1 MRDAIAGQAIAQQ
14 LVLRRDGHEMN
25 HKRPFRIYREE
36 RLHVRRRG
44 GRKRVIGTR
53 APMVLPL
60 LPLMSNQR
68 PLSAD
73 LALPDRLP
81 GNGSL
86 DFLSDQLTDSRRF
99 RIMTAIDDCTRECR
113 ALIAD
118 TSLSGARVARQP
130 LALIGA
136 RGKPS
141 PVVSDN
147 STEFTSNAILTF
159 APS

>member
-1 MRDAIAGQAIAQQ
+1 
-14 LVLRRDGHEMN
+14 
-25 HKRPFRIYREE
+25 
-36 RLHVRRRG
+36 
-44 GRKRVIGTR
+44 
-53 APMVLPL
+53 
-60 LPLMSNQR
+60 
-68 PLSAD
+68 
-73 LALPDRLP
+73 
-81 GNGSL
+81 
-86 DFLSDQLTDSRRF
+86 
-99 RIMTAIDDCTRECR
+99 MTAIDDCTRECR